1 MWLKNS
7 ERKFGENYWRC
18 EILDRQKRR
27 LISILNTKN
36 NITSYKIIITQDSL
50 DILIENIPKGKEDQM
65 LEELKSL
72 VRIFRSVA
80 YFNENN
86 DKKILKVTFSKGYD
100 ITDEEYGRSFYGK
113 PVHVVSNRVGI
124 TIKYYKRALVPLI
137 IYSYLINFADIG
149 NFIKKPE
156 KYIDILANA
165 SI

>member
-1 MWLKNS
+1 
-7 ERKFGENYWRC
+7 
-18 EILDRQKRR
+18 
-27 LISILNTKN
+27 
-36 NITSYKIIITQDSL
+36 
-50 DILIENIPKGKEDQM
+50 M

-100 ITDEEYGRSFYGK
+100 ITDEEYGRSFYGKLYGK